1 MYALRLKT
9 TAWDYTQILVARNRN
24 DSTARLFETFD
35 EAKTFAEQNNIL
47 SLVHPI
53 TMFSEEDY
61 YSKTVILENV
71 FEKSVELGF
80 SNWR

>member
-9 TAWDYTQILVARNRN
+9 PTGDYTQILVARNKN

-35 EAKTFAEQNNIL
+35 EAKTFAEQNNIDK
-47 SLVHPI
+47 LVHPI
-53 TMFSEEDY
+53 KMFSEEDY
-61 YSKTVILENV
+61 YSKTVLVENV